1 MPGDCTVTHS
11 ERTTHLGLRGDLK
24 LPCLLIPFQPH
35 PILFAAHRTVP
46 RSAIL
51 HRASSNLQSERMC
64 MRDGTCWENKL
75 AWLGYLFITFTF
87 SGTDGPLNPQF
98 RINRDVFF
106 FFLLCHWTIFS
117 ISPAGRITMRS
128 KTTTPGACPAPLL
141 PVFFEVLYIWI
152 SRFTAPPQHV
162 HFQLPVSI
170 YKLFLSTFST
180 KRNKT
185 EGGQPCCMWGANT
198 AQNIVH
204 ELLLISI
211 PQCYRQ
217 TIPSIRSGRGRGVN
231 RRRNALGR
239 KYCPAMTQK

>member
-51 HRASSNLQSERMC
+51 HRASSNLQSERSC

-106 FFLLCHWTIFS
+106 FSFMPLDNFLNFS
-117 ISPAGRITMRS
+117 SRS
-128 KTTTPGACPAPLL
+128 NYNAIQNNDPGGLSCSAFASFLWGLVYLDFPLHCSTPTCSFPTARLHLQA
-141 PVFFEVLYIWI
+141 VFINF
-152 SRFTAPPQHV
+152 FH
-162 HFQLPVSI
+162 
-170 YKLFLSTFST
+170 K
-180 KRNKT
+180 
-185 EGGQPCCMWGANT
+185 
-198 AQNIVH
+198 AQQN
-204 ELLLISI
+204 
-211 PQCYRQ
+211 
-217 TIPSIRSGRGRGVN
+217 RGRA
-231 RRRNALGR
+231 ALLHVGGEHSPEH
-239 KYCPAMTQK
+239 CPWTSPHLHPPVL